1 LACVVFAWLTIL
13 QTLNPDGTTSTTSD
27 SLTSMSWIPTP
38 VTSVETVTGQVRT
51 VTITPTAPPTSAD
64 NNGLTPSG
72 GSGLNTGQ
80 AVGLTVGLVALV
92 AVIGA
97 VIFFIIRKRR
107 QGAVEQFNDDPVRTD
122 SSSGPLPKRTMS
134 ENSRFMLGTDGR
146 QVVEGWEQEPEV
158 AGSRRSR
165 LVPVDP
171 RLDPFAPVYQRG
183 DGSKSRESVA
193 TIRDDH
199 DYSRRVHQGRP
210 ILRATNPDPS
220 LDE

>member
-1 LACVVFAWLTIL
+1 
-13 QTLNPDGTTSTTSD
+13 
-27 SLTSMSWIPTP
+27 
-38 VTSVETVTGQVRT
+38 VETLAGQTRT
-51 VTITPTAPPTSAD
+51 VTYTPTSPPAGDNTSAFEQ
-64 NNGLTPSG
+64 TSTH
-72 GSGLNTGQ
+72 GLNTGQ
-80 AVGLTVGLVALV
+80 AVGLTIGLVALI

-97 VIFFIIRKRR
+97 VIFFCVRKRR
-107 QGAVEQFNDDPVRTD
+107 QNAAAEPFDDVRGD

-134 ENSRFMLGTDGR
+134 ETSRYMLGTDGR
-146 QVVEGWEQEPEV
+146 QVVEGWEPEDEV

-199 DYSRRVHQGRP
+199 DYSRRVHGGRP
-210 ILRATNPDPS
+210 ILRATNPD
-220 LDE
+220 E